1 MEQRGLLERIY
12 TGYPRFKLA
21 DEQGVPADKIQPFP
35 WLQGPYMAR
44 GKFGLTGWSWLNRQ
58 WEWQANNT
66 LDHYVAR
73 QIKAPTHL
81 VALSG
86 SGLHAGAAAQRA
98 GGHYICDRGSSHI
111 RFQNEILREEY
122 ARWNVPFT
130 GIDPRVIAKEE
141 AEYEQADKITVPSE
155 FVRQSFLKMGVA
167 ADKLVKLPYGARL
180 ERFQKLAEPPTD
192 RFRVLWVGSIGM
204 RKGFLDVL
212 DAFRLLKHPGKEL
225 VVVGGIDP
233 EVKAL
238 LGAYNLTGVT
248 FKGLV
253 PNAELP
259 LIYSSAHAFVL
270 PSIEEGLALV
280 QGEALACGCPIIA
293 TTHTGCEDLFSDG
306 VEGFFVPI
314 RSPDAIYNRL
324 QQLADDPALR
334 MQMSYAATQRVK
346 ALGGWDTYGKG
357 FANLLATLGG

>member
-314 RSPDAIYNRL
+314 RSPDAIHNRL

-357 FANLLATLGG
+357 FANLLATL